1 MIIIIPG
8 AALFTKSGCQSGH
21 FGKAP
26 IGYMSIT
33 MCFYTKTEYEEDE
46 KVTDVDRKPDP
57 SSRPCSY
64 IVQ

>member
-1 MIIIIPG
+1 
-8 AALFTKSGCQSGH
+8 
-21 FGKAP
+21 
-26 IGYMSIT
+26 

-64 IVQ
+64 IAQWAHHTASHSHSDTAAGSPRRSNRSHMLYK